1 MIQSKFSPNTWADS
15 LTISDLSE
23 KELIKE
29 MIKFKM
35 FQPIPIQRRLAQ
47 YPDALQSDKDVLIF
61 ELMELLWKGGI
72 DVEIFNVFKEFDIFL
87 TVSGTRGHFR
97 HQFKVFL
104 LGIYIM
110 SIFLKARSDLFC
122 SANINQIFYTWLMT
136 ATLHDFGTPM
146 EEASLIAEKLS
157 KLYKNLGLNSM
168 AKKYSLIGIGGKNTI
183 NENRLNRI
191 DLQRKNKDSICSVL
205 DVDYLIQDAIKSSI
219 GVNSTNAI
227 LIRDKIKN
235 IANHGYIGAALLCGA
250 ICKNK
255 DYETIKKQWIFG
267 AMKKAMGAIAL
278 HCLPTD
284 IEKYCNKINFQLN
297 PFAYLL
303 FLTDNIQEWGRP
315 SSDNSWP
322 VYNLA
327 KLSYNEHELKLHYNL
342 TCDDWS
348 LRFDEVKEY
357 LDKKEGLLALPKGP
371 EPPLGIKL
379 VVIFERNSEFISSI
393 TIDL

>member
-1 MIQSKFSPNTWADS
+1 MIHSKFSPNTWADS

-47 YPDALQSDKDVLIF
+47 YPDALQSDKDVLIV

-104 LGIYIM
+104 LGIYTI
-110 SIFLKARSDLFC
+110 SIFLTARSDLFG
-122 SANINQIFYTWLMT
+122 SADINQIFYTWLMA
-136 ATLHDFGTPM
+136 ATLHDFGIPM
-146 EEASLIAEKLS
+146 EEASRIAEKLS

-168 AKKYSLIGIGGKNTI
+168 AKKYSLIGIGEKETI
-183 NENRLNRI
+183 NEDHLNRI
-191 DLQRKNKDSICSVL
+191 ELKRKNEEPIRGVP
-205 DVDYLIQDAIKSSI
+205 DVDSLIKDAIKSSLM
-219 GVNSTNAI
+219 VNKVEAI
-227 LIRDKIKN
+227 LIRDKIKD
-235 IANHGYIGAALLCGA
+235 NHGYIGAALLCRA
-250 ICKNK
+250 VCQNK

-278 HCLPTD
+278 HCLPPD
-284 IEKYCNKINFQLN
+284 IEKYRNKINFQLN

-348 LRFDEVKEY
+348 LRFDKVKKY
-357 LDKKEGLLALPKGP
+357 LDKKEDLLALPKGP

-379 VVIFERNSEFISSI
+379 VVIFERNYSECISSI